1 VTTTQL
7 SKGNA
12 AAEARGVW
20 RLVEVHP
27 WVARCPS
34 DRRGRPRRPAAPGV
48 FAKRKHSW
56 FVVLVLPRSG
66 SSSFWF
72 FLVLVLPRSGSSSFW
87 FFLVPGGRM
96 CGSACSGCDSQ
107 GSGEG
112 CLGGVVP
119 RAPGRVPRVPTEEG
133 LLRSSGR
140 HGENH
145 LQEEGLQGGRGW
157 TKGEQGGRGP
167 ARVGREE
174 GRTGGRPV
182 AADVRRQ
189 CHNQLYAAATS
200 GSSIASYKYIINLRL
215 RRA

>member
-1 VTTTQL
+1 
-7 SKGNA
+7 
-12 AAEARGVW
+12 
-20 RLVEVHP
+20 
-27 WVARCPS
+27 
-34 DRRGRPRRPAAPGV
+34 
-48 FAKRKHSW
+48 
-56 FVVLVLPRSG
+56 
-66 SSSFWF
+66 
-72 FLVLVLPRSGSSSFW
+72 
-87 FFLVPGGRM
+87 M
-96 CGSACSGCDSQ
+96 
-107 GSGEG
+107 
-112 CLGGVVP
+112 P